1 MLLSSDWCKVE
12 GCRNANEEDEVKANA
27 ETKVCIVPAPLER
40 GEQKQGNN
48 EHETTK
54 ILHESSV

>member
-1 MLLSSDWCKVE
+1 ME
-12 GCRNANEEDEVKANA
+12 GCRSANEEDEVKANA

-48 EHETTK
+48 EHEMTK